1 MQFPLQALAFLTNMR
16 EERNSASPSAAQM
29 TITTEE
35 KLDII
40 SRLVKKMSELW
51 TYAIMLRLAHGSVC
65 TIHDNADRIR

>member
-1 MQFPLQALAFLTNMR
+1 
-16 EERNSASPSAAQM
+16 M